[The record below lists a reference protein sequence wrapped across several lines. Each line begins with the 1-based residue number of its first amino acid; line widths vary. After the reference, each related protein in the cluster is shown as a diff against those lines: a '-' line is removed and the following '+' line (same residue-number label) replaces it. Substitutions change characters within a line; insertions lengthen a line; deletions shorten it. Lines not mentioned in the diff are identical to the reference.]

1 MTIYNYIE
9 ENLFA
14 PARKWPEHEFRKRS
28 YGRWAAYEILKRIQ
42 NTPEAAPFLV
52 ILYFRYEMDY
62 LSGIREDSDAEFM
75 FITARDIAD
84 EIITLF

>member
-1 MTIYNYIE
+1 MIIHNYIE
-9 ENLFA
+9 ENIFA

-28 YGRWAAYEILKRIQ
+28 YERWAAYEILKCIL
-42 NTPEAAPFLV
+42 NTPETEPFLV
-52 ILYFRYEMDY
+52 ILYFRYQMDY
-62 LSGIREDSDAEFM
+62 LSGIREHSDAEFM

>member
-14 PARKWPEHEFRKRS
+14 PARDWPEHEFRRRS
-28 YGRWAAYEILKRIQ
+28 YERWAAYKILKRILKA
-42 NTPEAAPFLV
+42 PEVEPFLV
-52 ILYFRYEMDY
+52 ILYFRYQMDY
-62 LSGIREDSDAEFM
+62 LSRIREHSDAEFI
-75 FITARDIAD
+75 FTTARNIVD